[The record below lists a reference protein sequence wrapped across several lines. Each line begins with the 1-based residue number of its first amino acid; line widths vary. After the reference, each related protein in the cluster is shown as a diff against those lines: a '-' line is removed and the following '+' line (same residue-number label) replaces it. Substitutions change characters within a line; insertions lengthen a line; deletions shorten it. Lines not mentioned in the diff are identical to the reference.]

1 MSGWRPAARLVV
13 MASAALLVSACGSD
27 SASEPERDDAAAA
40 PDDTPFCERFDEP
53 CYPEPAWFAR
63 ESENYARTTEAPG
76 MQASDPNFQVVW
88 NTQSTA
94 NRLEYS
100 ARSAEDPH
108 WSSGENACASWAGP
122 CTGDPFRYPGTDPFY
137 DEIGAVTPVNFYDSE
152 GARLSGRVWA
162 PRDATAGEQLPAVV
176 IINGSVQAPETLYWW
191 AAQQLVRNGYLVLTF
206 DPRGQGRSDSQT
218 PDGQRGSNINSVV
231 FRRNLIDAID
241 FFYSTPDAPYPHNL
255 PGSPGYEGD
264 AGEAVTTP
272 FNPIHDRFDRD
283 RLGVA
288 GHSLGATGVSVVQGE
303 QPWPGTSQA
312 DNPIDAVVA
321 WDNLSLSTSLDGV
334 DVVPRVPA
342 MGQAGDYFLAP
353 APLSEP
359 PDLDEKRQGFLQW
372 QAAGVPSMQVN
383 IRGGTHY
390 EWSLLPGFPATAW
403 QGGDDEQGWSNP
415 LAQHY
420 TLAWFDRWLKQP
432 GEPGYETA
440 DARLLADDDWRERLS
455 VYYRSSRDFPL
466 RDGQPARCGDLLRQC
481 PDDR

>member
-1 MSGWRPAARLVV
+1 MRGWRPAARLAL
-13 MASAALLVSACGSD
+13 MAGAALYVTACGSESD
-27 SASEPERDDAAAA
+27 PAPVEDDTASV
-40 PDDTPFCERFDEP
+40 PDDTPFCERFAEP
-53 CYPEPAWFAR
+53 CYPDPAWFAR
-63 ESENYARTTEAPG
+63 EAENYARTTEAPTT
-76 MQASDPNFQVVW
+76 QASDPNFQVLW
-88 NTQSTA
+88 HNQSTL

-100 ARSAEDPH
+100 NRSTEDPY

-122 CTGDPFRYPGTDPFY
+122 CTGDPYRYPGTDPFY
-137 DEIGAVTPVNFYDSE
+137 TDIGVVTAVNFYDAE

-162 PRDATAGEQLPAVV
+162 PIDLEEGQRLPAIV

-191 AAQQLVRNGYLVLTF
+191 AAQRLVRSGYLVMTF

-218 PDGQRGSNINSVV
+218 PDGQRGSNLNSVV

-241 FFYSTPDAPYPHNL
+241 FFYSTPDAPYPHNQ
-255 PGSPGYEGD
+255 PGTPGYDGD
-264 AGEAVTTP
+264 NGEAETTP
-272 FNPIHDRFDRD
+272 FNPIHALFDRE

-303 QPWPGTSQA
+303 QPWPGTAVQN
-312 DNPIDAVVA
+312 NPIDAVVA

-334 DVVPRVPA
+334 EVIPRVPA

-353 APLSEP
+353 APLTEP
-359 PDLDEKRQGFLQW
+359 PDLDDKRQGFLQW
-372 QAAGVPSMQVN
+372 QAAGIPSMQVN

-390 EWSLLPGFPATAW
+390 EWSLLPGFPATDW
-403 QGGDDEQGWSNP
+403 QAGQDDQGWGNP

-440 DARLLADDDWRERLS
+440 DARLLADADWRERLS
-455 VYYRSSRDFPL
+455 VYYRSSRDFPQ
-466 RDGQPARCGDLLRQC
+466 RNGQPARCNDILRQC